1 MFTYNKSLGIVKK
14 GILRII
20 MFRGGKGMDNKI
32 NFLENGD
39 YKFVMELFNE
49 KMPILKSCKTF
60 SEQYARFFDVMEDI
74 EDTLN
79 EKQKE
84 KFNEFVTLIY
94 DIEEYYFAFV
104 YSLGVKYGQDLEKI

>member
-1 MFTYNKSLGIVKK
+1 
-14 GILRII
+14 
-20 MFRGGKGMDNKI
+20 
-32 NFLENGD
+32 
-39 YKFVMELFNE
+39 ME
-49 KMPILKSCKTF
+49 
-60 SEQYARFFDVMEDI
+60 AI

>member
-1 MFTYNKSLGIVKK
+1 
-14 GILRII
+14 
-20 MFRGGKGMDNKI
+20 MDNKI

-39 YKFVMELFNE
+39 YKFVMELFN
-49 KMPILKSCKTF
+49 
-60 SEQYARFFDVMEDI
+60 ARFFDVMEAI

>member
-1 MFTYNKSLGIVKK
+1 
-14 GILRII
+14 
-20 MFRGGKGMDNKI
+20 MDNKI
-32 NFLENGD
+32 NFLENSD
-39 YKFVMELFNE
+39 YKFVMNLFNE
-49 KMPILKSCKTF
+49 KMSILKSCEAF
-60 SEQYARFFDVMEDI
+60 NEQYTKFFDVMEEI

-94 DIEEYYFAFV
+94 GIEEYYFAFV